1 MIVKENITI
10 EQWIKS
16 LLRRIKPLKILKDM
30 SSIRNLLN
38 MKQSKTYI
46 KNDKLTNSD
55 ETGQGS
61 RKKGNFDKA
70 TGENG

>member
-1 MIVKENITI
+1 
-10 EQWIKS
+10 
-16 LLRRIKPLKILKDM
+16 
-30 SSIRNLLN
+30 

-61 RKKGNFDKA
+61 RKKGNFDKQPEKM
-70 TGENG
+70 GRMVYQYDLNGNFMLV